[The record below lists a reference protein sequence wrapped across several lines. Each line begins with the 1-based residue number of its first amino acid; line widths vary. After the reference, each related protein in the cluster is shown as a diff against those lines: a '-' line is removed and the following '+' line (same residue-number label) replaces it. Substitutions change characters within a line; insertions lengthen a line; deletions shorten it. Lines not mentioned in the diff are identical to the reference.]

1 MDLTAHAAEQL
12 QQADACHDDDPP
24 RAAALLREVVPA
36 LLDAGQRPRYAF
48 LVNHL
53 LAEKLGRPHEA
64 WQFQQ
69 ALLAAAGAEASL
81 PLLRHGA
88 VAARLAGDTAGQAR
102 LNQRLAESASV
113 PLAQAA
119 EFTALAA
126 ASFQVP
132 MLPADA
138 AGEATL
144 AALAPLAG
152 EAWQQPSA
160 LDGATAVLTNNLA
173 SDLLERPV
181 AELATPALR
190 AAMARSAELSQI
202 FWHRAG
208 QWVNHERA
216 HYLRAMVANAL
227 GDPAQAELEA
237 RAGLVLLASFD
248 HGHQETVDQAFLL
261 SELAHA
267 LARQGRRAEAE
278 VERAQAD
285 ALAEA
290 FDDPGLD
297 RWYRD
302 RQARQAALDT
312 AAGVVRP

>member
-1 MDLTAHAAEQL
+1 MDLTAHAAERL

-53 LAEKLGRPHEA
+53 LAEKLGRPGEA

-69 ALLAAAGAEASL
+69 ALLAAAGAQASL

-88 VAARLAGDTAGQAR
+88 AAARLAGDTLGQAR
-102 LNQRLAESASV
+102 LNQRLADSAGV
-113 PLAQAA
+113 PLAQAT

-144 AALAPLAG
+144 AALLPLAG
-152 EAWQQPSA
+152 EAWQRPSP
-160 LDGATAVLTNNLA
+160 LDGATAVMTNNLA

-181 AELATPALR
+181 AELSSPPLR
-190 AAMARSAELSQI
+190 AAMLRAAELSQA

-227 GDPAQAELEA
+227 GDPAQAELQA
-237 RAGLVLLASFD
+237 RAGLVLLTSFD
-248 HGHQETVDQAFLL
+248 HGKQETVDQAFLL

-267 LARQGRRAEAE
+267 LARQGRRAESE

-290 FDDPGLD
+290 FDDPELD
-297 RWYRD
+297 KWYQGRL
-302 RQARQAALDT
+302 ARQAALDT
-312 AAGVVRP
+312 ASAAA

>member
-1 MDLTAHAAEQL
+1 MDPTAHAAERL
-12 QQADACHDDDPP
+12 QRADACHDDDPP

-53 LAEKLGRPHEA
+53 LAEKLGQPAEA

-88 VAARLAGDTAGQAR
+88 AAARLAGDTSGQAR
-102 LNQRLAESASV
+102 LNQRLAETAQV
-113 PLAQAA
+113 PAAQAA

-126 ASFQVP
+126 ASFRVP
-132 MLPADA
+132 TLPADA

-144 AALAPLAG
+144 AVLAPLAG
-152 EAWQQPSA
+152 EAWQQSSP

-181 AELATPALR
+181 AELASPPLR
-190 AAMARSAELSQI
+190 AAMRRAAELSQA

-227 GDPAQAELEA
+227 GDPAQAELQA
-237 RAGLVLLASFD
+237 RAGLVLLTSFD
-248 HGHQETVDQAFLL
+248 HGKQETVDQAFLL

-267 LARQGRRAEAE
+267 LARQGRRAESG

-302 RQARQAALDT
+302 RQARQAALDAGAQ
-312 AAGVVRP
+312 AA

>member
-53 LAEKLGRPHEA
+53 LAEKLGRPAEA

-69 ALLAAAGAEASL
+69 ALLAAAGAQAVL
-81 PLLRHGA
+81 PLLRQA
-88 VAARLAGDTAGQAR
+88 AAAARLAGDHAGEAR

-126 ASFQVP
+126 ASYQVP
-132 MLPADA
+132 TLPADA
-138 AGEATL
+138 AGDVAL
-144 AALAPLAG
+144 AVLAPLAAA
-152 EAWQQPSA
+152 AWQQPGA
-160 LDGATAVLTNNLA
+160 LDGATAVMTNNLA
-173 SDLLERPV
+173 SDLVERPV
-181 AELATPALR
+181 TELGSPPLR
-190 AAMARSAELSQI
+190 AAMRRAAELSQV

-227 GDPAQAELEA
+227 GDSAEAELQA
-237 RAGLVLLASFD
+237 RAGLVLLTSFD

-302 RQARQAALDT
+302 RRARQAALDAGAP
-312 AAGVVRP
+312 AA